1 MDLMQRMDIILYV
14 TRWQTHNAE
23 ICFRF
28 RTNRNQPTE
37 WKGHKDQMGRA
48 TKVHSKTYGSAIC

>member
-1 MDLMQRMDIILYV
+1 MQRVDIILYV

-48 TKVHSKTYGSAIC
+48 TEVHSKTYGSAIC